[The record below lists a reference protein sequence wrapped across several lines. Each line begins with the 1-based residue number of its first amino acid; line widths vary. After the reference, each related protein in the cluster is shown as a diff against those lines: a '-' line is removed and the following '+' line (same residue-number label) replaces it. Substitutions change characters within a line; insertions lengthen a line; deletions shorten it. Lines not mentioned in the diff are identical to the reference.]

1 MSSDHTPSFY
11 RFYDPVRSTMREA
24 ISVVLRQWAVSFIA
38 HRRPALARIPFHKR
52 TRGSLGPVVSA
63 RATKTLVEWGPHGM
77 SGRDGGVVPNH
88 SEPSASS
95 ISAPS
100 RTRDG

>member
-1 MSSDHTPSFY
+1 MSREHTPSFY
-11 RFYDPVRSTMREA
+11 RFYNPARSTMKEA

-63 RATKTLVEWGPHGM
+63 RPTKTPVEWGPHGM
-77 SGRDGGVVPNH
+77 SGREGGAVPNPK
-88 SEPSASS
+88 PSASS